1 VIWNYLYIAIFG
13 VLGCWA
19 RYAMTQLIQ
28 GWWGSSFPYATLLIN
43 VSGAFLMG
51 FLFVVT
57 LERLTIAPALRTG
70 VLTGFLGG
78 YTTFSTYA
86 LESLML
92 AETGEA
98 VSAGLYVVLSNGLGV
113 LAAFIGA
120 FIARSL

>member
-1 VIWNYLYIAIFG
+1 MIWNYFYIAVFG

-19 RYAMTQLIQ
+19 RFAMTQLIQ
-28 GWWGSSFPYATLLIN
+28 GLWGNNFPYATLFIN
-43 VSGAFLMG
+43 VSGAFIMG
-51 FLFVVT
+51 FLFVAT
-57 LERLTIAPALRTG
+57 LERLTLSPPLRTG

-86 LESLML
+86 LEALTL
-92 AETGEA
+92 AETGQG

-113 LAAFIGA
+113 LAAFLGA